1 MSKAISLGLMAGF
14 GWIPAVS
21 LSEARDKAHAARQQL
36 AGDIDP
42 IGQFS
47 HHAAPT
53 VTAIASDPQA
63 DPQPKRGL
71 RRGNTQPR
79 GIKVPESPGFS
90 RVCWSGA
97 KSGVRRWWTSPCDV
111 HALWGESSGSP
122 LRQRPAAPCPRL
134 RRKRR
139 RSAIAD
145 CDGCENTDGWALSG
159 EGQSI

>member
-53 VTAIASDPQA
+53 VTDIASDPQA
-63 DPQPKRGL
+63 DPT
-71 RRGNTQPR
+71 TQAWIAAR
-79 GIKVPESPGFS
+79 Q
-90 RVCWSGA
+90 
-97 KSGVRRWWTSPCDV
+97 
-111 HALWGESSGSP
+111 HA
-122 LRQRPAAPCPRL
+122 AARHQ
-134 RRKRR
+134 
-139 RSAIAD
+139 SA
-145 CDGCENTDGWALSG
+145 
-159 EGQSI
+159 